1 MGFPQPGPG
10 GGGGAPTTDTYIT
23 GANETATLPNSLQ
36 LGTSVILP
44 PGLLAARPPA
54 NTVPAGAIY
63 DATDNGTI
71 YRSDGTAT
79 WTALTISQ
87 VGALIAA
94 NNLSDL
100 TNVPTART
108 NLGLGAAA
116 LIGTPVSI
124 ANGGTNA
131 SAQQAAFDNLS
142 PLTTEGDI
150 PYFSGGHNIRLP
162 IGKANQILGA
172 NGTDPL
178 YVNRAY
184 PLADGGNQTG
194 VFSIATTAS
203 VIAGPLAA
211 TIPAN
216 TLQVGDILELEATVD
231 FTNASGSASTMYCDF
246 VFAGVASGY
255 KITVSMASGAVR
267 TLTMRLRIVV
277 IAIGASQTTFC
288 VTGGLYLVSAAGLQ
302 QIVLAS
308 SLFGNLT
315 NGFVFGATQN
325 TTANISFDIIG
336 GSTVNNAA
344 CGFTCTGYSFI
355 KIPV

>member
-44 PGLLAARPPA
+44 PGLLAARPAA

-100 TNVPTART
+100 TNVPSART

-116 LIGTPVSI
+116 LIGTPISI
-124 ANGGTNA
+124 ANGGTGQA
-131 SAQQAAFDNLS
+131 AQQAAFDALS

-150 PYFSGGHNIRLP
+150 IAFLSGHNARVAA
-162 IGKANQILGA
+162 GAANTVLGMSA
-172 NGTDPL
+172 GDPAWIK
-178 YVNRAY
+178 RAY
-184 PLADGGNQTG
+184 PLYSGGNYTQIN
-194 VFSIATTAS
+194 SIATTKSGIGGA
-203 VIAGPLAA
+203 IAAA
-211 TIPAN
+211 IPAN
-216 TLQVGDILELEATVD
+216 TLQVGDVLHMSATGQLI
-231 FTNASGSASTMYCDF
+231 NASGSSSTNYMDF
-246 VFAGVASGY
+246 FLNGLQAGFHV
-255 KITVSMASGAVR
+255 TVSQVTATTRWWSMHL
-267 TLTMRLRIVV
+267 TLVV
-277 IAIGASQTTFC
+277 TAIGASGALFISDY
-288 VTGGLYLVSAAGLQ
+288 LYLMSAGNAN

-308 SLFGNLT
+308 S
-315 NGFVFGATQN
+315 VMASQSGAGWTPSATID
-325 TTANISFDIIG
+325 TTSNISFDVICGATI
-336 GSTVNNAA
+336 NNVSM
-344 CGFTCTGYSFI
+344 TCNVWATELL